1 MHNIKDIRKDID
13 NFKNTIKNRNVDVDF
28 DQILN
33 LDEENRKL
41 IQEKEKLEMEKK
53 SISKSKDET
62 LFEKSKEISNKI
74 DDLSKNQKNVK
85 DQLDQILSNIPNLPL
100 NDVPVGK
107 DENSNKEVV
116 KSGKIKEMSFKPK
129 SHYEIGE
136 KLNMLDF
143 DLATKTTGSRF
154 VFVKDKLAS
163 LERAISN
170 FMIDTHVNNNGYTE
184 ISPPL
189 MATDNTMFG
198 TGQLPKFENDQ
209 FEIKFDDKNDRKFL
223 IPTAEVILTNM
234 VKNQILNLKSLPMR
248 LVASTPCF
256 RKEAGSYGKD
266 TKGMIRQHQ
275 FYKVELVSI
284 VENNKCI
291 EELERMTNCA
301 TKILDDL
308 QLPYRKIILSTG
320 DMGFSAEKTY
330 DIEVWLP
337 SENKYREI
345 SSCSSCGTFQ
355 AKRMKARYKN
365 NNNENEFVGTL
376 NGRLVASTPCFR
388 KEAGS
393 YGKDTKGM
401 IRQHQFYKVE
411 LVSIVEN
418 NKCIEELER
427 MTNCA
432 TKILDDLQLP
442 YRKII
447 LSTGDMG
454 FSAEKT
460 YDIEVW
466 LPSEN
471 KYREISSCSSCGTF
485 QAKRMKARYKNNNN
499 ENEFVGTL
507 NGSGLA
513 VGRTLIAILENYQ
526 TEDGSIIIPEKLRP
540 YMNNMEKIGI
550 N

>member
-116 KSGKIKEMSFKPK
+116 KSGEIKEMSFKPK

-275 FYKVELVSI
+275 FYKVELVSM
-284 VENNKCI
+284 VENHKC
-291 EELERMTNCA
+291 
-301 TKILDDL
+301 
-308 QLPYRKIILSTG
+308 
-320 DMGFSAEKTY
+320 
-330 DIEVWLP
+330 V
-337 SENKYREI
+337 
-345 SSCSSCGTFQ
+345 
-355 AKRMKARYKN
+355 
-365 NNNENEFVGTL
+365 
-376 NGRLVASTPCFR
+376 
-388 KEAGS
+388 
-393 YGKDTKGM
+393 
-401 IRQHQFYKVE
+401 
-411 LVSIVEN
+411 
-418 NKCIEELER
+418 EELER

>member
-1 MHNIKDIRKDID
+1 MHNIKDIRNNFED
-13 NFKNTIKNRNVDVDF
+13 FKNSIKHRNIDINLDEIIELDKKNRNFIHD
-28 DQILN
+28 
-33 LDEENRKL
+33 
-41 IQEKEKLEMEKK
+41 KEKLEMEKK
-53 SISKSKDET
+53 SISKSKDES
-62 LFEKSKEISNKI
+62 LFKKSKEISI
-74 DDLSKNQKNVK
+74 QIEELSKNQKIIK
-85 DQLDQILSNIPNLPL
+85 DKLDNILSSIPNVPL

-107 DENSNKEVV
+107 DENDNKEVIEV
-116 KSGKIKEMSFKPK
+116 GKINKFSFKPK
-129 SHYEIGE
+129 SHYELGE

-143 DLATKTTGSRF
+143 DLASKTTGSRF
-154 VFVKDKLAS
+154 VFVKDKLAT

-170 FMIDTHVNNNGYTE
+170 FMIDTHTKINGYTE

-209 FEIKFDDKNDRKFL
+209 FEIKFDDKNERKFL

-234 VKNQILNLKSLPMR
+234 VKNQILNINSLPMR

-284 VENNKCI
+284 VENNKCLD
-291 EELERMTNCA
+291 ELERMTTCA

-308 QLPYRKIILSTG
+308 KLPYRKIILSTG

-337 SENKYREI
+337 SEEKYREI

-355 AKRMKARYKN
+355 ATRMKARYKN
-365 NNNENEFVGTL
+365 RDNNT
-376 NGRLVASTPCFR
+376 
-388 KEAGS
+388 
-393 YGKDTKGM
+393 
-401 IRQHQFYKVE
+401 
-411 LVSIVEN
+411 
-418 NKCIEELER
+418 
-427 MTNCA
+427 
-432 TKILDDLQLP
+432 
-442 YRKII
+442 
-447 LSTGDMG
+447 
-454 FSAEKT
+454 
-460 YDIEVW
+460 
-466 LPSEN
+466 
-471 KYREISSCSSCGTF
+471 
-485 QAKRMKARYKNNNN
+485 
-499 ENEFVGTL
+499 EFVGTL

-526 TEDGSIIIPEKLRP
+526 TEDGSIIIPDVLKP
-540 YMNNMEKIGI
+540 YMGNIDKISI